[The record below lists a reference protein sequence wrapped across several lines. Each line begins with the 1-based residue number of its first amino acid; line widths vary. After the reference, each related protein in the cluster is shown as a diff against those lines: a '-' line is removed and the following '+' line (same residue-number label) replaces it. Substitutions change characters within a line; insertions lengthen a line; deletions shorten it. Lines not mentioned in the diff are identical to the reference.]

1 MFARFKTSNT
11 LRLAAIASKD
21 AVGATAMPGNFPSN
35 KNIPKN
41 ENADI

>member
-21 AVGATAMPGNFPSN
+21 AVVATTMPGNYPSN
-35 KNIPKN
+35 NNIPKN
-41 ENADI
+41 ENPDN